1 VRAGDHDGH
10 DGHDG
15 HDHDDHHDDHHDYD
29 DGARSVEGA
38 GPTARRWEAV
48 D

>member
-1 VRAGDHDGH
+1 MRAGDH

-29 DGARSVEGA
+29 DDTRSVEGA
-38 GPTARRWEAV
+38 KAIVQLRSS
-48 D
+48 